1 MRDQLHLKTSEFKL
15 RHKYAWIMA
24 QDISMPL
31 PVVSLLDMGNPYPL
45 YQTLR
50 ALLTH
55 TDLLFIF
62 HTLLEY
68 KRTLYQIPQSTHYFK
83 YITSQQINHLV

>member
-1 MRDQLHLKTSEFKL
+1 MRDQLHLKTLYLKL
-15 RHKYAWIMA
+15 QHKYAWI
-24 QDISMPL
+24 IS
-31 PVVSLLDMGNPYPL
+31 GNVRHFHAFTGSFSIRYGVIPYPL

-68 KRTLYQIPQSTHYFK
+68 KRTLY
-83 YITSQQINHLV
+83 